1 MRNRFRAALV
11 GASAAAAL
19 ALALPTTATAGEFD
33 GVTVNILTITGPT
46 ISGPMQRRAPEFKE
60 LTGAEINVIT
70 VPFADIY
77 PKLTAD
83 WASGTNSIDAAVFAP
98 QWAVDFITPGYLL
111 DLTDW
116 SEADAD
122 LQADDIAPF
131 FNEISQ
137 RFAGRTY
144 LITVDGDFQMVY
156 YRSDVADK
164 LGLSEPETWDDYV
177 AFAKAAHGMDLND
190 DGEPD
195 FGSCIAKKR
204 NAQSYWM
211 ISSIASGYL
220 QAKGTAE
227 GAFFDPRDMKPL
239 FNNDA
244 FAAALE
250 IYAATTEFGPPDE
263 LNLDVGDTRGL
274 FTSGR
279 CALTLD
285 WGDIGTLAIDP
296 VNSKVIDKVG
306 AIMLPGSRSVLDRD
320 TGELVACDEERCPH
334 AINGVNRAPFAA
346 FGGWSGA
353 INVAAD
359 EMVQR
364 AAYEYFSYLSQPAQS
379 NVDVTIGA
387 TGFNP
392 YRISQ
397 FENLG
402 PWLEA
407 GMSEAAAESYL
418 GAIKASL
425 NSPNMALDLRIPQ
438 NHAYQGVAL
447 DTALSRFAAGEIDAA
462 TMMAT
467 VEEAWN
473 ELNEDNGVEEQLEA
487 YRGSIGAN

>member
-1 MRNRFRAALV
+1 MNLSRIRAGIGAAVLGAAVALLP
-11 GASAAAAL
+11 AAAGAK
-19 ALALPTTATAGEFD
+19 EFD

-46 ISGPMQRRAPEFKE
+46 ISGPMQKHAPAFQE

-77 PKLTAD
+77 PKLLAD
-83 WASGTNSIDAAVFAP
+83 WSAGTNSIDAAVFAP
-98 QWAVDFITPGYLL
+98 QWAVDFIAPGYLR

-116 SEADAD
+116 VEADDA
-122 LQADDIAPF
+122 LMVDDIAPF

-137 RFAGRTY
+137 RFGGRTY

-156 YRSDVADK
+156 YRLDVAEQ

-177 AFAKAAHGMDLND
+177 AFAEAAHGMDMNG

-211 ISSIASGYL
+211 ITSIAAAYL
-220 QAKGTAE
+220 QAKGTSE

-239 FNNDA
+239 INNDA

-274 FTSGR
+274 WTAGR

-285 WGDIGTLAIDP
+285 WGDIGTLSIDP
-296 VNSKVIDKVG
+296 VNSKVVDKTG

-320 TGELVACDEERCPH
+320 TGALVECTPEICPH

-346 FGGWSGA
+346 FGGWSGG

-359 EMVQR
+359 ETVQR
-364 AAYEYFSYLSQPAQS
+364 AAYEYFSFLSQPAQS
-379 NVDVTIGA
+379 NVDVTIGS

-397 FENLG
+397 FSNRDL
-402 PWLEA
+402 WRDA
-407 GMSEAAAESYL
+407 GMSDEAADSYL
-418 GAIKASL
+418 GAIEASL

-438 NHAYQGVAL
+438 NSAYQQVAL

-462 TMMAT
+462 TMMAI

-473 ELNEDNGVEEQLEA
+473 ELNEDNGVDEQLAA
-487 YRGSIGAN
+487 YRGSIGAQ